1 MPGRVVIF
9 NGGSSS
15 GKTTLARRLQ
25 SSLTT
30 PWLLLGID
38 VFIWMLPSEMTV
50 RPEGITVNDGVI
62 TRGEEFLR
70 LYDGFRSAVAA
81 LARDGVDV
89 LIDEVLLDPPADR
102 RAWSEALR
110 DLDVCW
116 IGVRCAPEIAAAREL
131 ERGDRPAGGAQQQ
144 ALTVHAGMQYDLEVD
159 TSVLEEDAAFAVIA
173 DALQGRW
180 AVEFTPIS
188 GDAPVLPPRS
198 ALTPEGEFNAAP
210 WER

>member
-1 MPGRVVIF
+1 MPGRVVII

-38 VFIWMLPSEMTV
+38 VFMWMLPSEMTV

-70 LYDGFRSAVAA
+70 LYDGFRAAIAA
-81 LARDGVDV
+81 LAHTGIDV
-89 LIDEVLLDPPADR
+89 LVDDVLLDPAADR
-102 RAWSEALR
+102 RQWSEALR

-116 IGVRCAPEIAAAREL
+116 VGVRCAPEIAIAREV

-144 ALTVHAGMQYDLEVD
+144 ALTVHDGMDYDVDVD
-159 TSVLEEDAAFAVIA
+159 TGVLDENAAFAAIA
-173 DALQGRW
+173 DALRRRW
-180 AVEFTPIS
+180 AVEFVPIT
-188 GDAPVLPPRS
+188 GDAPVLPPKS
-198 ALTPEGEFNAAP
+198 AWTASGEFNAAP

>member
-1 MPGRVVIF
+1 MPGRVVII

-38 VFIWMLPSEMTV
+38 VFIWLLPSEMTV

-81 LARDGVDV
+81 LARAGVDV
-89 LIDEVLLDPPADR
+89 LIDEVLLDAATDCR
-102 RAWSEALR
+102 HWSNALH

-116 IGVRCAPEIAAAREL
+116 IGVRCPPEVAAAREL
-131 ERGDRPAGGAQQQ
+131 ERGDRPPGSARQQ
-144 ALTVHAGMQYDLEVD
+144 ALTVHDGVDYDVEVD

-173 DALQGRW
+173 DALRRRW
-180 AVEFTPIS
+180 AVEFTPLS
-188 GDAPVLPPRS
+188 GDAPALPPRS
-198 ALTPEGEFNAAP
+198 AWTPAGEFNAAP